1 MLASCWRSSL
11 GLFLVAMVAWPE
23 GRADETATAKAA
35 AERDAQALGWLI
47 QRGVRALAQPAEPAN
62 QPQIDDQRRQQI
74 NQHAK
79 QMERQFQP
87 MLNGELELIRRTCG
101 GLAPDARQR
110 ILAAGRQAVTATALG
125 FTERQFT
132 GRLGQDEFDP
142 RQEIRS
148 RLEEALAPLADPA
161 ALAAYRQEIA
171 RREARRAESARV
183 AIVANI
189 DRQLQ
194 LSAGQR
200 SQIEKELERKW
211 QAAWARD
218 LGFRGDMRING
229 LPPAPDYAAEAIEP
243 HLDRDQAV
251 AWKKW
256 LRQASSRNLGRSGH
270 WQIDGQGLQ
279 QLDPWWGR

>member
-270 WQIDGQGLQ
+270 WQNDGQGLQ